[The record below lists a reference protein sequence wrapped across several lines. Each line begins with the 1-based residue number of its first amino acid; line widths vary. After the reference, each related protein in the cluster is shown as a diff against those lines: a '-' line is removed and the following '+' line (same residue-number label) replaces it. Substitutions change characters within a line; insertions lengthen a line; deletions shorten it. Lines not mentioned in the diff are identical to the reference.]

1 MPSFSE
7 SQGRIL
13 AIGDVHGC
21 TNQLDPLWAAIKPTP
36 ADTVVFLGDYVDRGP
51 DSKGVLDRLIEWRK
65 SFNLTCL
72 RGNHELMMQRAVD
85 DAGERKLWL
94 GFGGL
99 ECLQSYGSKPGRT
112 GTLDDVPESHWE
124 FIEHTLVDYYET
136 EQVLFVHA
144 TFDPQKPRAEQSEET
159 LFWQPLS
166 KAIVLDNGKTIVCGH
181 TSQKS
186 GQILDLGPTVCIDTY
201 AHGGGK
207 LTCLDVTTW
216 QYWQADLLGRVQE
229 GYLPAR

>member
-1 MPSFSE
+1 MPSLSVP
-7 SQGRIL
+7 QGRIL

-21 TNQLDPLWAAIKPTP
+21 TNQLDPLWAVIKPTP

-51 DSKGVLDRLIEWRK
+51 DSKGVIDRLIEWRK
-65 SFNLTCL
+65 DHNLACL
-72 RGNHELMMQRAVD
+72 RGNHELMMLRARE
-85 DAGERKLWL
+85 DAGDRKFWL

-112 GTLDDVPESHWE
+112 GTLDDVPESHWD
-124 FIEHTLVDYYET
+124 FIGNTLVDSFES
-136 EQVLFVHA
+136 ERAVFVHA
-144 TFDPQKPRAEQSEET
+144 TLDPKKPITEQTEDS
-159 LFWQPLS
+159 LFWTPLT
-166 KAIVLDNGKTIVCGH
+166 KPILLENGKTVVCGH
-181 TSQKS
+181 TSQRS
-186 GQILDLGPTVCIDTY
+186 GQILDLGTTVCIDTF

-207 LTCLDVTTW
+207 LTCLDVTSW